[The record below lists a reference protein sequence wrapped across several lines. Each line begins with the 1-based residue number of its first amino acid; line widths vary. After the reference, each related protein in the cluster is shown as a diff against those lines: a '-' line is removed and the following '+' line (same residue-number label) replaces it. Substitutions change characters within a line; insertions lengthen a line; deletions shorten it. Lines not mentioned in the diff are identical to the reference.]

1 MSITYDDQT
10 KIFAALL
17 AYSATFQFHDFD
29 EQTVDF
35 NGSH

>member
-1 MSITYDDQT
+1 
-10 KIFAALL
+10 L

-35 NGSH
+35 NGSHWDWILYINT